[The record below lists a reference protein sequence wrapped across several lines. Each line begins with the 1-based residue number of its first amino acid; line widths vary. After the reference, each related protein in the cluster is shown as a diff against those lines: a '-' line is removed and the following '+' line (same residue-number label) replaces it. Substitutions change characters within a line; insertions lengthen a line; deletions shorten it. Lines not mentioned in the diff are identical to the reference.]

1 MRTYKKYIILFAGV
15 GLMALQ
21 SCKKTIDIQP
31 IENNTS
37 GQFYSN
43 EIEVRQAANGIYAR
57 LGRNGTNTDFATDY
71 FFLASENR
79 SDLVYLGGETNAQN
93 DQLDLRKYL
102 LTSNSGIV
110 SSIFARLYQM
120 IKEANNLL
128 YFTKEGE
135 YMRYRAEAK
144 FLRAYAYSELA
155 RSFGPTA
162 LITQPIENRDAI
174 LLPRAPLPEIY
185 ALIVEDLNY
194 AAANLQKIY
203 TGADAGR
210 VGSVAAKAL
219 LGQVYMT
226 MAGYPLN
233 DATAY
238 AKAETTFSGIITD
251 VTARF
256 GPVYADLFTL
266 ANENKYDLFSIQFVS
281 GASNLGSSLPGYIT
295 SSASSGSPYPEWVF
309 NSYTTQGQDIRVDT
323 LLIKEMK
330 LSKDLRFK
338 ASIDTGFYNAV
349 LTSSNAN
356 TRTFVLKNI
365 ITKFLEKDNTNSK
378 IKAWNDFPRNFPI
391 IRDADVYLL
400 YAEALIQN
408 GKASQA
414 KEYVDKIRIR
424 AGIGALAAAPTMAD
438 IKRERKF
445 EFIGEGRRYFDLV
458 RWGEAEAISTLS
470 AFATHYHSK
479 TNGQLPTKRDLLLPI
494 PQSELN
500 TRNNW
505 QQNFNY

>member
-174 LLPRAPLPEIY
+174 LLPRAPLP
-185 ALIVEDLNY
+185 
-194 AAANLQKIY
+194 
-203 TGADAGR
+203 
-210 VGSVAAKAL
+210 
-219 LGQVYMT
+219 
-226 MAGYPLN
+226 
-233 DATAY
+233 
-238 AKAETTFSGIITD
+238 
-251 VTARF
+251 
-256 GPVYADLFTL
+256 
-266 ANENKYDLFSIQFVS
+266 
-281 GASNLGSSLPGYIT
+281 
-295 SSASSGSPYPEWVF
+295 
-309 NSYTTQGQDIRVDT
+309 
-323 LLIKEMK
+323 
-330 LSKDLRFK
+330 
-338 ASIDTGFYNAV
+338 
-349 LTSSNAN
+349 
-356 TRTFVLKNI
+356 
-365 ITKFLEKDNTNSK
+365 
-378 IKAWNDFPRNFPI
+378 
-391 IRDADVYLL
+391 
-400 YAEALIQN
+400 
-408 GKASQA
+408 
-414 KEYVDKIRIR
+414 
-424 AGIGALAAAPTMAD
+424 
-438 IKRERKF
+438 
-445 EFIGEGRRYFDLV
+445 
-458 RWGEAEAISTLS
+458 
-470 AFATHYHSK
+470 
-479 TNGQLPTKRDLLLPI
+479 
-494 PQSELN
+494 
-500 TRNNW
+500 
-505 QQNFNY
+505 

>member
-21 SCKKTIDIQP
+21 SCKSTIDIQP

-43 EIEVRQAANGIYAR
+43 EIEIRQAATGIYAR

-71 FFLASENR
+71 FWLASENR
-79 SDLVYLGGETNAQN
+79 SDLLYLGAETSAQN

-102 LTSNSGIV
+102 ITSNSSIV
-110 SSIFARLYQM
+110 TSIFARLYQI

-128 YFTKEGE
+128 YYTNEGE
-135 YMRYRAEAK
+135 YLRYRAEAK

-155 RSFGPTA
+155 RTFGPTA
-162 LITQPIENRDAI
+162 LITKPIENREAI
-174 LLPRAPLPEIY
+174 LLPRAPLPELYSQI
-185 ALIVEDLNY
+185 IDDLNY
-194 AAANLQKIY
+194 AAANLQKVY

-233 DATAY
+233 DASAY
-238 AKAETTFSGIITD
+238 AKAETTFAGIITD
-251 VTARF
+251 VNTRF

-266 ANENKYDLFSIQFVS
+266 ANKNKYDLFSIQFAS
-281 GASNLGSSLPGYIT
+281 GGLSTGSSLPGYIT
-295 SSASSGSPYPEWVF
+295 SSSSSGTPYPEWVF
-309 NSYTTQGQDIRVDT
+309 TSYTNQGQDLRVDT
-323 LLIKEMK
+323 GLIKEMK
-330 LSKDLRFK
+330 ISKDLRFRT
-338 ASIDTGFYNAV
+338 SIDTGYYNAV
-349 LTSSNAN
+349 LTQNNAN

-365 ITKFLEKDNTNSK
+365 ITKFLEKDNTNAK

-391 IRDADVYLL
+391 IRDADVFLL

-408 GKASQA
+408 GKANIA
-414 KEYVDKIRIR
+414 KQYVDKIRVR
-424 AGIGALAAAPTMAD
+424 AGLGALTGSPTMAD

-458 RWGEAEAISTLS
+458 RWGENEAISILS
-470 AFATHYHSK
+470 AFATHYHSL

-494 PQSELN
+494 PQNELN